1 MCYLVEERSVV
12 MTKMH
17 PPKTGLEVRFEDEMA
32 SAPHWQRWDGGRAK
46 NRTHKPHAR
55 KESPRDRIVE
65 ETMILGR

>member
-1 MCYLVEERSVV
+1 

-17 PPKTGLEVRFEDEMA
+17 PPKTGLEVRFGDEMV
-32 SAPHWQRWDGGRAK
+32 SVPHWHRWDGGLGKARA
-46 NRTHKPHAR
+46 RKPHAM